1 MSNFNTEPQPLLF
14 TPGQQGWKTPK
25 PNELQFSKAS
35 TKKKTLT
42 TKQLQEHLG
51 VSDDVLRTCPM
62 GAVLPLNAYL
72 IWHQGR
78 NCWKVYEEKL
88 TV

>member
-1 MSNFNTEPQPLLF
+1 MPNFNTEPQPLLF
-14 TPGQQGWKTPK
+14 TPGQQEWKTPK
-25 PNELQFSKAS
+25 PNDLQLSNTSAKRN
-35 TKKKTLT
+35 TLT

-51 VSDDVLRTCPM
+51 VSHDLLRTCPM

-72 IWHQGR
+72 IWHLGR
-78 NCWKVYEEKL
+78 DSWKVYEEKL